1 MTDPAYNEDEI
12 QYDANNF
19 TLMRIIKMYN
29 SMLANISTKSDIQP
43 PYITGLLD
51 NVERALDKINIL
63 IDKERVYDGETLAEL
78 ITENKILSSR
88 ESKENLIGLF
98 TGRHK
103 YTLLQCIE
111 KLGVLVD
118 YVISPVDDI
127 KNVMMLYGNNAENK
141 NRRRLIYNG

>member
-1 MTDPAYNEDEI
+1 
-12 QYDANNF
+12 
-19 TLMRIIKMYN
+19 
-29 SMLANISTKSDIQP
+29 
-43 PYITGLLD
+43 
-51 NVERALDKINIL
+51 INIL

-98 TGRHK
+98 TGRYK

-141 NRRRLIYNG
+141 NRR

>member
-1 MTDPAYNEDEI
+1 
-12 QYDANNF
+12 
-19 TLMRIIKMYN
+19 
-29 SMLANISTKSDIQP
+29 MLANISTKSDIQP

-127 KNVMMLYGNNAENK
+127 KN
-141 NRRRLIYNG
+141 